1 MAKTGSKLT
10 SVNDDVLVRMAL
22 DGNQTA
28 FSALHAKYELA
39 VCSIIGKIVSDP
51 SRWRTSA

>member
-28 FSALHAKYELA
+28 FSALHAKYEMA

-51 SRWRTSA
+51 IEV